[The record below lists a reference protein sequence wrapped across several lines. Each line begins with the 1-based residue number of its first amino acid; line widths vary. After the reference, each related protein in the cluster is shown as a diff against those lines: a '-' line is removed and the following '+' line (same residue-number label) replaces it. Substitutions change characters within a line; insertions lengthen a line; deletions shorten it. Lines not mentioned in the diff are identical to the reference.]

1 MATRIDMEFSQ
12 FNSSP
17 ASLIF
22 STRCSNLV
30 LSFNLSK
37 ILSSK
42 RQEIARLA
50 EICLEIN
57 EAAA

>member
-22 STRCSNLV
+22 STRYSNFV

-37 ILSSK
+37 VLSSK
-42 RQEIARLA
+42 RQEIAR
-50 EICLEIN
+50 
-57 EAAA
+57 